1 MKKGILLI
9 NLGTPDSTKTSDVR
23 TYLNEFLT
31 DGRVIDIPW
40 LPRQLLVRGI
50 ISLFRAPKSAKTY
63 REIWDKEKGSP
74 LKYYTISLTEKLQNL
89 LPDVQVEM
97 AMRYQNPSI
106 KSVLKKM
113 YESGVE
119 DLTVL
124 PLFPQYASASTG
136 SVYEKV
142 FDEIKGFFYFPE
154 FHIIPYF
161 YQHPAFLEAFLKNIR
176 KVDYQSYDMVLFS
189 YHGLPERQ
197 LKKADN
203 FQNCCI
209 KENCCRQPGN
219 AIHYC
224 YRAQCFA
231 TTNLFVQNLGLQEGK
246 YVTSFQSR
254 LGRDEWIKPYTVD
267 EIKSLPAKGV
277 KKLLV
282 VPPSFVADCL
292 ETIFEIGTELKEDF
306 IHAGGEQLDYIESLN
321 DNDHWVEAVKEIV
334 TGRD

>member
-9 NLGTPDSTKTSDVR
+9 NLGTPDSDKTSDVR
-23 TYLNEFLT
+23 KYLNEFLT

-50 ISLFRAPKSAKTY
+50 ITPFRAPKSASTY

-74 LKYYTISLTEKLQNL
+74 LKYYTVSLTEKLQKE
-89 LPDVQVEM
+89 LPDVHVEM
-97 AMRYQNPSI
+97 AMRYKNPSI
-106 KSVLKKM
+106 KSALKNL
-113 YESGVE
+113 YDNSVE
-119 DLTVL
+119 DLTIL

-136 SVYEKV
+136 SVFEKV
-142 FDEIKGFFYFPE
+142 MDEIKGYFYFPK
-154 FHIIPYF
+154 FNIIPHF
-161 YQHPAFLEAFLKNIR
+161 FNHPAFINAFLENIQ
-176 KVDYQSYDMVLFS
+176 KVDYKAYDKILFS

-209 KENCCRQPGN
+209 EQNCCSKPGN
-219 AIHYC
+219 RLHYC

-231 TTNLFVQNLGLQEGK
+231 TTEIFVKKLGLEDGK

-267 EIKSLPAKGV
+267 IIKSLPAGGV

-282 VPPSFVADCL
+282 ISPSFVADCL
-292 ETIFEIGTELKEDF
+292 ETIYEITTELKEDF

-321 DNDHWVEAVKEIV
+321 DSDHWVQAVKEI
-334 TGRD
+334 TLG

>member
-9 NLGTPDSTKTSDVR
+9 NLGTPDSDKTSDVR
-23 TYLNEFLT
+23 KYLNEFLT

-40 LPRQLLVRGI
+40 LPRQLLVRAI
-50 ISLFRAPKSAKTY
+50 ITPFRAPKSAATY

-74 LKYYTISLTEKLQNL
+74 LKYYTVSLTEKLQKE
-89 LPDVQVEM
+89 LPDVHVEM
-97 AMRYQNPSI
+97 AMRYKNPTI
-106 KSVLKKM
+106 KSALKNL
-113 YESGVE
+113 YNNHVE
-119 DLTVL
+119 DLTIL

-136 SVYEKV
+136 SVFEKV
-142 FDEIKGFFYFPE
+142 MDEIKGYFYFPKLN
-154 FHIIPYF
+154 IIPHF
-161 YQHPAFLEAFLKNIR
+161 FDHPAFINAFLENIQ
-176 KVDYQSYDMVLFS
+176 KVDYQAYDKVLFS
-189 YHGLPERQ
+189 YHGLPESQ

-209 KENCCRQPGN
+209 KENCCSQPGN
-219 AIHYC
+219 RLHYC

-231 TTNLFVQNLGLQEGK
+231 TTEIFVQKLGLEEGK

-267 EIKSLPAKGV
+267 VIKSLPVEGV

-282 VPPSFVADCL
+282 ISPSFVADCL
-292 ETIFEIGTELKEDF
+292 ETIYEITTELKEDF

-321 DNDHWVEAVKEIV
+321 DLDHWVKAVKEI
-334 TGRD
+334 TIG